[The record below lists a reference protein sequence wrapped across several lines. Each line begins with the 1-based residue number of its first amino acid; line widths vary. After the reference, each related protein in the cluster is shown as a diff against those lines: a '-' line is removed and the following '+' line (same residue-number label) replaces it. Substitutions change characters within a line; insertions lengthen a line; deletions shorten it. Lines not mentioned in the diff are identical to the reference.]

1 MDNARLSRR
10 RFIKSAGVTITLPML
25 PSLLYSRRAG
35 AATCA
40 PVKRFLAYH
49 FANGHYMPEHMPTG
63 VGSGSQW
70 TLPPMLAP
78 MQALK
83 ADLNFFSNLENQ
95 ERRRSFGDHAIGCGA
110 MLTAR
115 RPTPNEQT
123 MSSSVDQ
130 IIADAQKGCRGM
142 DSIQLGMHHI
152 AGGDAHGTY
161 YTRNISWRGPT
172 VQNSDGTMSFPSGP
186 ATPLYKIYSVVQA
199 FDKLFKG
206 TDANASAAE
215 AAKIRAL
222 RQSVLDVVVPHE
234 ASLKVQLNP
243 EDRGKL
249 EQLFTGIRELE
260 LKIQRTTTTTT
271 GTCPKPDAPPASL
284 DKMHPDPGDQPPAKL
299 DIMHTMMAIA
309 FQCDITR
316 VISFM
321 QGDAQNEHPVSYYI
335 KEVSDLGGGRDH
347 GIAHESG
354 PNAKMKSRALT
365 LWKMQRIAEF
375 LTKLKTTMDFDGRPL
390 LYNSLVLISSEL
402 SDASAH
408 NHDNV
413 PIVLAGQLGG
423 LVKTDRHVSFPR
435 LANRDFSKVKT
446 FGDFYITLLK
456 LYDVKTT
463 TFGNDGKEDLA
474 WNA

>member
-1 MDNARLSRR
+1 MDTARSSRR
-10 RFIKSAGVTITLPML
+10 RFITSAGVTITLPML
-25 PSLLYSRRAG
+25 PSLLYSRRAR
-35 AATCA
+35 AATCT

-83 ADLNFFSNLENQ
+83 SDLNFFSNLENQ

-115 RPTPNEQT
+115 RPTPNEQK

-130 IIADAQKGCRGM
+130 IIADAQKGCRGI
-142 DSIQLGMHHI
+142 DSIQLGLHHI
-152 AGGDAHGTY
+152 AGGDAHGNY

-172 VQNSDGTMSFPSGP
+172 VPNADGTVSFPSGP

-199 FDKLFKG
+199 FDRLFKG

-234 ASLKVQLNP
+234 ASLKAQLNV

-249 EQLFTGIRELE
+249 DQLFTGIREIE
-260 LKIQRTTTTTT
+260 LKIQRTTPTTT
-271 GTCPKPDAPPASL
+271 GTCPKPNPPPASL
-284 DKMHPDPGDQPPAKL
+284 DVLPPNDDPPAKL
-299 DIMHTMMAIA
+299 DVMHTLMTIA

-321 QGDAQNEHPVSYYI
+321 QGDAQNEHPVPYI
-335 KEVSDLGGGRDH
+335 PEVVALGGGRDH

-354 PNAKMKSRALT
+354 PNARQKSRALT

-375 LTKLKTTMDFDGRPL
+375 LTKLKTTLDFDGQPL
-390 LYNSLVLISSEL
+390 LHNSLVLISSEI

-435 LANRDFSKVKT
+435 LVKPDYSKVKT
-446 FGDFYITLLK
+446 YGDFYITLLR
-456 LYDVKTT
+456 LYDVTT
-463 TFGNDGKEDLA
+463 KTFGDDGKEDLA

>member
-1 MDNARLSRR
+1 MDTGRFSRR
-10 RFIKSAGVTITLPML
+10 RFITSAGVTITLPML

-63 VGSGSQW
+63 VGSGAQW
-70 TLPPMLAP
+70 ALPPMLAS

-83 ADLNFFSNLENQ
+83 PDLNFFSNLENQ

-115 RPTPNEQT
+115 LPTPNEQT

-130 IIADAQKGCRGM
+130 IIADAQKGCRGI
-142 DSIQLGMHHI
+142 DSLQLGMHHM

-161 YTRNISWRGPT
+161 YTRNVSWRGPT
-172 VQNSDGTMSFPSGP
+172 VQNPDGTMSFPSGP
-186 ATPLYKIYSVVQA
+186 ATPLYKIYSAVQA
-199 FDKLFKG
+199 FDRLFKG
-206 TDANASAAE
+206 TDASASAAE

-234 ASLKVQLNP
+234 SSLKVQLNT
-243 EDRGKL
+243 EDRAKL
-249 EQLFTGIRELE
+249 DQLFTGIREIEVQL
-260 LKIQRTTTTTT
+260 QRTTPTTSAS
-271 GTCPKPDAPPASL
+271 CPKPAPPPASL
-284 DKMHPDPGDQPPAKL
+284 DNLQPNDDPPAKL
-299 DIMHTMMAIA
+299 SFMHTLMTIA

-321 QGDAQNEHPVSYYI
+321 QGDAQNEHGVPYI
-335 KEVSDLGGGRDH
+335 PDVVALGGGRDH

-354 PNAKMKSRALT
+354 PNAKPKSRALT

-375 LTKLKTTMDFDGRPL
+375 LTQLKTTTDFDGKPL
-390 LYNSLVLISSEL
+390 LYNSLVFISSEL

-413 PIVLAGQLGG
+413 PVVLAGQLGG
-423 LVKTDRHVSFPR
+423 LVKTDRHVSYPR
-435 LANRDFSKVKT
+435 LVKPDYSKVKT
-446 FGDFYITLLK
+446 YGDFFITLLR
-456 LYDVKTT
+456 LYDVKVT
-463 TFGNDGKEDLA
+463 TFGDDGKEDLA